1 MVSMLK
7 KIFGGIFAL
16 LVVLVLIVAC
26 FGEEES
32 GKVASSEKELSAK
45 KDKINTYESTN
56 QQSSDKANSI
66 RALIEEYKSISVF
79 DTDSR
84 GLDPN
89 YGGFYYN
96 NFGGDAEMNQKA
108 KDDEKRI
115 RELCKVGDKNACRK
129 IELWD
134 EIHRK
139 VKEGGDAEFYLE
151 LYNGLDWVWVL
162 KKACELNHIP
172 TCYKLAGEMKD
183 RAAELAEYKR
193 LCDEFDY
200 VEACSRFSLNAHN
213 DEQELQYSLKT
224 CNLGH
229 DIACNELG
237 SQYERGSGGVAI
249 NFATAKSF
257 YEKAC
262 ELGYNKGCENA
273 ERITKE
279 RGL

>member
-7 KIFGGIFAL
+7 KIFGGIFAF
-16 LVVLVLIVAC
+16 LVVLVVIVAC

-66 RALIEEYKSISVF
+66 RALIEEYKSISVL
-79 DTDSR
+79 DTDSSALEPNDDSR
-84 GLDPN
+84 GYDTN
-89 YGGFYYN
+89 V
-96 NFGGDAEMNQKA
+96 EQRA
-108 KDDEKRI
+108 KDEEKRI

-172 TCYKLAGEMKD
+172 TCYKLAGEMED
-183 RAAELAEYKR
+183 MAARQAEYKR

-200 VEACSRFSLNAHN
+200 VEACSTFSLNAHN
-213 DEQELQYSLKT
+213 DEQELQYALKA
-224 CNLGH
+224 CNLGRN
-229 DIACNELG
+229 IACNSLG
-237 SQYERGSGGVAI
+237 YKYERGSGGVAI

>member
-7 KIFGGIFAL
+7 KIFGGIFAF
-16 LVVLVLIVAC
+16 LVVLMLIVAC

-32 GKVASSEKELSAK
+32 SKVASSEKELSAK

-66 RALIEEYKSISVF
+66 RALIEEYKSISVL
-79 DTDSR
+79 DTDSSALEPNDDSR
-84 GLDPN
+84 GYDTN
-89 YGGFYYN
+89 V
-96 NFGGDAEMNQKA
+96 EQRA
-108 KDDEKRI
+108 KDEEKRI

-129 IELWD
+129 IKLWD

-172 TCYKLAGEMKD
+172 TCYKLAGEMED
-183 RAAELAEYKR
+183 MAARQAEYKR

-200 VEACSRFSLNAHN
+200 VEACSTFSLNAHN
-213 DEQELQYSLKT
+213 DEQELQYTLKA
-224 CNLGH
+224 CNLGRNI
-229 DIACNELG
+229 DCNSLG
-237 SQYERGSGGVAI
+237 YIYEKGSGGVAI

>member
-1 MVSMLK
+1 MLK
-7 KIFGGIFAL
+7 KIFGGIFAF
-16 LVVLVLIVAC
+16 LVVLVVIVAC

-66 RALIEEYKSISVF
+66 RALIEEYKSISVL
-79 DTDSR
+79 DTDSSALEPNDDSR
-84 GLDPN
+84 GYDTN
-89 YGGFYYN
+89 V
-96 NFGGDAEMNQKA
+96 EQRA
-108 KDDEKRI
+108 KDEEKRI

-172 TCYKLAGEMKD
+172 TCYKLAGEMED
-183 RAAELAEYKR
+183 MAARQAEYKR

-200 VEACSRFSLNAHN
+200 VEACSTFSLNAHN
-213 DEQELQYSLKT
+213 DEQELQYALKA
-224 CNLGH
+224 CNLGRN
-229 DIACNELG
+229 IACNSLG
-237 SQYERGSGGVAI
+237 YKYERGSGGVAI

>member
-7 KIFGGIFAL
+7 KIFGGIFAF
-16 LVVLVLIVAC
+16 LVVLVVIVAC

-66 RALIEEYKSISVF
+66 RALIEEYKSISVL
-79 DTDSR
+79 DTDSSALEPNDDSR
-84 GLDPN
+84 GYDTN
-89 YGGFYYN
+89 V
-96 NFGGDAEMNQKA
+96 EQRA
-108 KDDEKRI
+108 KDEEKRI
-115 RELCKVGDKNACRK
+115 RELCKVGDKTACRK

-172 TCYKLAGEMKD
+172 TCYKLAGEMED
-183 RAAELAEYKR
+183 MAARQAEYKR

-200 VEACSRFSLNAHN
+200 VEACSTFSLNAHN
-213 DEQELQYSLKT
+213 DEQELQYALKA
-224 CNLGH
+224 CNLGRN
-229 DIACNELG
+229 IACNSLG
-237 SQYERGSGGVAI
+237 YKYERGSGGVAI